1 MTLALGDPLDSP
13 GLEVVLAPSLLGSSA
28 GMVGAV
34 AVGGGGEGLPPP
46 LLPLILTGE
55 GKGEAG
61 LSYRLAGQS
70 SLPTSI
76 LSSLSSLLPSTAV
89 YVVREEGGVLLPGA
103 VDIVLGEGSGSVREV
118 LGRLR
123 GREGSV
129 VVVSLGRKRLEDVA
143 REVLEGGWRGEGV
156 TWLVHS
162 GLRPESSWTRAFYN
176 GFLLLDQVISEEKK
190 YVFIKK
196 KIKKNG

>member
-1 MTLALGDPLDSP
+1 M
-13 GLEVVLAPSLLGSSA
+13 
-28 GMVGAV
+28 

-55 GKGEAG
+55 GRGEAE

-70 SLPTSI
+70 SLATSI
-76 LSSLSSLLPSTAV
+76 LFSLSSLLPSTAL

-103 VDIVLGEGSGSVREV
+103 VDIVLGEGRGSVRELV
-118 LGRLR
+118 GRLR

-129 VVVSLGRKRLEDVA
+129 VVVVSLGRERLEEVA

-156 TWLVHS
+156 TWLIHS
-162 GLRPESSWTRAFYN
+162 GLHPKTSWTRAFTN
-176 GFLLLDQVISEEKK
+176 GFLLLGQVIIEVLISFRT
-190 YVFIKK
+190 Y
-196 KIKKNG
+196 